1 MENKKKKFK
10 IYLIII
16 GILVLIGFSLLFI
29 LFWNELAIVLNQ
41 VEGAWFAVI
50 SGVIRIIILVIM
62 SSILYSK
69 WFKQERIYVSD
80 AYFLFAL
87 FFSILIVGKMYD
99 LYINLI
105 TFSEGVTADF
115 VLLITKIRY
124 FIITLNL
131 MPILYIGLET
141 TLALISAYAKNVT

>member
-10 IYLIII
+10 VFLAIT
-16 GILVLIGFSLLFI
+16 GILTLSGFSLLFTSS
-29 LFWNELAIVLNQ
+29 WNQLAIVLNQ
-41 VEGAWFAVI
+41 IEGGWLAVI
-50 SGVIRIIILVIM
+50 TGVIRILILIVM

-69 WFKQERIYVSD
+69 WFKQERIYPSD

-87 FFSILIVGKMYD
+87 FFSILIVGKIYD
-99 LYINLI
+99 IYINLI
-105 TFSEGVTADF
+105 TFSTSVTADF

-131 MPILYIGLET
+131 MP
-141 TLALISAYAKNVT
+141 V